1 MADPTIAER
10 IQARVAQID
19 VEIARVQTQ
28 ALAQVAELRADKQAL
43 VRAGQA
49 LAAVPDI
56 EAILEAVR
64 KIGGIL

>member
-1 MADPTIAER
+1 VADPTIAER